1 MKTTIKVSGMT
12 CQNCVKHVKEAI
24 TSLEGASE
32 VSVDLASGTATFTGI
47 DPERAISAVNEEGYI
62 ASQE

>member
-24 TSLEGASE
+24 DSLEGASE

-47 DPERAISAVNEEGYI
+47 DSERAIAAVNEEGYK